1 MSLSLLDYIKS
12 LSVKESLDVKLMFD
26 SPGVFDGLVN
36 ILTLELSKSPIRPYL
51 CEIKGRKYIIK
62 QFIAHL

>member
-12 LSVKESLDVKLMFD
+12 LTNKEYNEVKLLFD

-51 CEIKGRKYIIK
+51 CDSKGRKYIIK
-62 QFIAHL
+62 